1 MSGVHW
7 QGHAHVSWDGTPLH
21 VRTSVPPDGAGDL
34 PWLILVDGIACDG
47 FVWKHIA
54 PCFAGR
60 LPLLHAHYR
69 GHGKSGI
76 PTDLRNLTIPD
87 LVRDLQGILEAFG
100 ITRAALLAHS
110 MGVQVILDA
119 WRVFPR
125 RIAALVPIC
134 GSFQYPLDTF
144 HESDLLKRLLPLL
157 RMGAQRAPGLF
168 RTILRTTPASA
179 AFAFAWLTEEVN
191 RDLAKREDML
201 PYFEGLQRLDFRV
214 FTTMLHYASLHSAA
228 DVLARIEAPTLIVA
242 ATRDA
247 FTPFRL
253 SEEMQ
258 RRIRGSEMLVLP
270 EGSHGAPMEFPDLLN
285 LRIEAFLLEKGLLPG
300 GGRAVGSDDQSM
312 S

>member
-1 MSGVHW
+1 MSALPW
-7 QGHAHVSWDGTPLH
+7 QTHTHVSWDDTPLH
-21 VRTSVPPDGAGDL
+21 VRTLVPEGGAGDR
-34 PWLILVDGIACDG
+34 PWLVLVDGIACDG

-60 LPLLHAHYR
+60 LPILHAHYR

-76 PTDLRNLTIPD
+76 PADLRNLTLPD
-87 LVRDLQGILEAFG
+87 LVRDLECILKAFD
-100 ITRAALLAHS
+100 IPRAALLAHS

-119 WRVFPR
+119 WRVFPE

-157 RMGAQRAPGLF
+157 RMGAARAPGLF
-168 RTILRTTPASA
+168 RTILRATPASA
-179 AFAFAWLTEEVN
+179 SFAFAWLTEEVN
-191 RDLAKREDML
+191 RDLTRREDML
-201 PYFEGLQRLDFRV
+201 PYFEGLQRLDFQV

-228 DVLARIEAPTLIVA
+228 DVLERIEAPTLIVA

-258 RRIRGSEMLVLP
+258 RRIRGAELLVLP

-285 LRIEAFLLEKGLLPG
+285 LRLEAFLLAHGLLAG
-300 GGRAVGSDDQSM
+300 
-312 S
+312 